1 MKNKSPY
8 WNRGLRR
15 QERKYLNPRVS
26 YNITVKLGLLSLF
39 LGKGGE
45 DWASFFTTR
54 KRITRFRKVRM
65 DNSNDFQMKPSY
77 SLQDPRKTHY
87 WTLEDAAYIIHFPV
101 HMIVLKL
108 AWDRVEKSKNLSIS
122 PAVSDIQTF
131 WELSELPIF
140 LLSVQFSCS
149 VVSNSLQSHVP

>member
-1 MKNKSPY
+1 MQLENNLILFFFCPF
-8 WNRGLRR
+8 
-15 QERKYLNPRVS
+15 
-26 YNITVKLGLLSLF
+26 KLTQRPTSSSLCEICKGEGEA

-45 DWASFFTTR
+45 DWAPFFTTR

-65 DNSNDFQMKPSY
+65 DNSNAFQMKPSY

-122 PAVSDIQTF
+122 PAVSDVQTF